1 MMDNLDSIDKL
12 KQAIALAEKQQAI
25 DKDLLQEQFK
35 ITYANLSPA
44 NLIINT
50 FNELTH
56 SEEFKEDILDTAIG
70 LATGYLSKKV
80 IIGNTNNPIKNLF
93 GVVLQMAVTNLVTNH
108 SETIKST
115 IMLLINKISNKKDTP
130 E

>member
-1 MMDNLDSIDKL
+1 MDNLDSIEKL
-12 KQAIALAEKQQAI
+12 KQAIALAEIKQAS
-25 DKDLLQEQFK
+25 DKELLKEQFK

-44 NLIINT
+44 NLIKNT

-56 SEEFKEDILDTAIG
+56 SDEFKDDILDTAIG
-70 LATGYLSKKV
+70 LASGYLSKKV
-80 IIGNTNNPIKNLF
+80 IIGNTHNPIKQLF

-108 SETIKST
+108 TETIKST
-115 IMLLINKISNKKDTP
+115 LMLLINKFSNKKDTP